1 MKKDLVLVFLVGS
14 LVGVL
19 LGAALWVPVTAKIM
33 EAQFEKGIKPADIY
47 PTGSFTLTFLVNED
61 VIDLE
66 GKEALT
72 DFIEQL
78 VMDLTEA
85 SAGYRIDGDVGH
97 IRILTAR
104 LRGDKYT
111 ESRLK
116 EMLSIKPSDKD

>member
-1 MKKDLVLVFLVGS
+1 MKKDFVLTLLIVFLVGAI
-14 LVGVL
+14 

-33 EAQFEKGIKPADIY
+33 GAQFGKDSDAVDIY
-47 PTGSFTLTFLVNED
+47 PTGSFTLTFRVNED
-61 VIDLE
+61 AIDLP

-72 DFIEQL
+72 DLMEQF
-78 VMDLTEA
+78 VMDLSEA
-85 SAGYRIDGDVGH
+85 SAGYRLDGDVSH

-116 EMLSIKPSDKD
+116 EMLSTKPSDKD